1 MADSRFFEE
10 RAAALLAL
18 HQPGNPVVLPTVWDA
33 WSAKLAV
40 DAGFAAL
47 TVGSHPV
54 ADSVGKADNEGM
66 TFDDLLTRVV
76 QITAAVDAPVSVD
89 IESGYGEDAHRLID
103 GLLAVGA
110 VGLNIEDT
118 VHSEGGRL
126 RSAAEHAE
134 LVGALRAAAD
144 AAGVHVVIN
153 ARTDL
158 FIRQDGDEA
167 DRVDR
172 AIARLTEAANAGADV
187 LYPVGRHDPDTLRRL
202 TSELPLPINAI
213 ALPDQVDPA
222 SFGPLGVG
230 RISFG
235 PFLQA
240 ALAGRAKRSWPAGL
254 SIPACRQT
262 KKTTETER
270 NTPATTTTIFNP
282 YVTTTP
288 QLAGHV

>member
-1 MADSRFFEE
+1 MADKQVSSQ
-10 RAAALLAL
+10 RAAALLRL
-18 HQPGNPVVLPTVWDA
+18 HTPGDPVVLPTVWDA
-33 WSAKLAV
+33 WSARLAV

-54 ADSVGKADNEGM
+54 AESIGKADGEGM
-66 TFDDLLTRVV
+66 TFDDLLARVG

-89 IESGYGEDAHRLID
+89 IESGYAEAPARLID
-103 GLLAVGA
+103 GLLDAGA

-126 RSAAEHAE
+126 RSSTEHAE
-134 LVGALRAAAD
+134 LVAALRAAAD

-158 FIRQDGDEA
+158 FLRQDGAET

-172 AIARLTEAANAGADV
+172 AIARLTEAAEAGADV

-202 TSELPLPINAI
+202 ASELPLPVNAI
-213 ALPDQVDPA
+213 APPDQADPA
-222 SFGPLGVG
+222 SFGPLGVA

-240 ALAGRAKRSWPAGL
+240 ALSGRAKEIL
-254 SIPACRQT
+254 SRWA
-262 KKTTETER
+262 
-270 NTPATTTTIFNP
+270 
-282 YVTTTP
+282 
-288 QLAGHV
+288 

>member
-1 MADSRFFEE
+1 MAGNQVLQE
-10 RAAALLAL
+10 RAAALLEL

-54 ADSVGKADNEGM
+54 ADSIGKPDNEGM
-66 TFDDLLTRVV
+66 TFDDLLARVV
-76 QITAAVDAPVSVD
+76 QITDAVQVPVSVD
-89 IESGYGEDAHRLID
+89 IESGYGEAPARLID
-103 GLLAVGA
+103 GLLGAGA

-126 RSAAEHAE
+126 RSSREHAE
-134 LVGALRAAAD
+134 LVGALRTAAD

-158 FIRQDGDEA
+158 FIRQDGDES

-187 LYPVGRHDPDTLRRL
+187 LVSGRASRPGDVAALDLRAAPTRQCHRIARSIGSRIVRPAWGGANQLRPVSADGSDRAGPRDP
-202 TSELPLPINAI
+202 
-213 ALPDQVDPA
+213 
-222 SFGPLGVG
+222 GPLG
-230 RISFG
+230 
-235 PFLQA
+235 
-240 ALAGRAKRSWPAGL
+240 LAFRRAR
-254 SIPACRQT
+254 
-262 KKTTETER
+262 
-270 NTPATTTTIFNP
+270 
-282 YVTTTP
+282 
-288 QLAGHV
+288 